1 MTALIYKHKA
11 RHIKTKKHQTY
22 LNQLNSFTPVC
33 TVEAIS
39 AIQVQQD
46 IQPLSS

>member
-1 MTALIYKHKA
+1 MYEHKSK
-11 RHIKTKKHQTY
+11 HIKTKKHQTY

-33 TVEAIS
+33 TVEATS

-46 IQPLSS
+46 IQALSC